1 MCASV
6 VISLLMVQDDAS
18 LLRLCLQEARACL
31 ALVGQPH
38 AFLIEQLSVTKAR
51 AGEAEARCEAARVQL
66 SERGAEAAE
75 LASERDALRRD
86 LDALLVQRAGLDR
99 MKQLVMRAVGANG
112 GGGGGGLLP
121 PGGAAGGGAAP
132 FLIQGTGAHGLTT
145 IL

>member
-1 MCASV
+1 
-6 VISLLMVQDDAS
+6 MVQDDAS

-112 GGGGGGLLP
+112 GGLLP
-121 PGGAAGGGAAP
+121 PGGAAGGGVAP